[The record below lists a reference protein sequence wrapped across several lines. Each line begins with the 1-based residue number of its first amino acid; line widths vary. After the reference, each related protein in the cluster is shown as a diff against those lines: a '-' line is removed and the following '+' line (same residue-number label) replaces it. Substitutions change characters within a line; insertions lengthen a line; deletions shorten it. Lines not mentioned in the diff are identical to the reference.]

1 MSEGQ
6 LGGDEVGGWRRSQV
20 DEAFYLGRALGK
32 SASRDYYRLT
42 NPLPYSWPFNEVNT
56 GHGVIDRRFFWH
68 SHFGHI
74 HTLNLSYRDWKFF
87 EI

>member
-20 DEAFYLGRALGK
+20 DEAFYSGRALGK

-42 NPLPYSWPFNEVNT
+42 NPLSIQLPFNAINITLSLREMILSNCFT
-56 GHGVIDRRFFWH
+56 NLILLDID
-68 SHFGHI
+68 GCI
-74 HTLNLSYRDWKFF
+74 PGD
-87 EI
+87 

>member
-1 MSEGQ
+1 MSKGQ

-42 NPLPYSWPFNEVNT
+42 NPLPYSCPSMKSTQHLFL
-56 GHGVIDRRFFWH
+56 GHN
-68 SHFGHI
+68 
-74 HTLNLSYRDWKFF
+74 HTLNLFYRDWKFVK
-87 EI
+87 I